1 MAVFQELW
9 LIYNVAVSSTASWN
23 AKKLTLSSGCAHK
36 RRLTAGI
43 TVTESSSTY
52 SKSNAKWGY

>member
-1 MAVFQELW
+1 MAVLQELW

-43 TVTESSSTY
+43 TVTESNSTY